1 MYYKIYKIIYNIGI
15 LIYTINFLFI
25 LKIKFKINKFN
36 YYKKR
41 LLYIKKSI
49 HFNNFFYFYSIFL
62 MYLKF
67 NNNFVYLYIL
77 FNYNKYIKFVINL
90 NIKKEIFKIIS
101 IKNISFFLL
110 KIKKNRN
117 YFTFIICCKVNKK
130 NIKNYG
136 ISLFRNIAEEHSYK
150 NLLKTIL
157 M

>member
-1 MYYKIYKIIYNIGI
+1 MNYNIYKKFYNLGI
-15 LIYTINFLFI
+15 LIYTINFLFVLNI
-25 LKIKFKINKFN
+25 KLKTNKFN

-41 LLYIKKSI
+41 LLYIKKNI
-49 HFNNFFYFYSIFL
+49 YFNSFFYFYSIFL

-67 NNNFVYLYIL
+67 DNNFVYLYIL
-77 FNYNKYIKFVINL
+77 FSYNKYIKFICNL

-101 IKNISFFLL
+101 IKQFSFFLS
-110 KIKKNRN
+110 KIKKNKN
-117 YFTFIICCKVNKK
+117 YFTFIICCKINKK

>member
-1 MYYKIYKIIYNIGI
+1 MNYNTYKNFYNLGI

-25 LKIKFKINKFN
+25 LKIKLKINKFN

-41 LLYIKKSI
+41 LLYIKKNI
-49 HFNNFFYFYSIFL
+49 HLNNFFYFYSIFL

-67 NNNFVYLYIL
+67 NNKFVYLYIL
-77 FNYNKYIKFVINL
+77 FNYNKYIKFVCNL

-101 IKNISFFLL
+101 IKNVSFFLS
-110 KIKKNRN
+110 KIKKNKN
-117 YFTFIICCKVNKK
+117 YLTFIICCKISKK

-136 ISLFRNIAEEHSYK
+136 ISLFRNIAEEHSCK

>member
-1 MYYKIYKIIYNIGI
+1 MNYNIYKKFYNLGI
-15 LIYTINFLFI
+15 LIYSINFLFV

-36 YYKKR
+36 YYKRR
-41 LLYIKKSI
+41 LLYIKKNI
-49 HFNNFFYFYSIFL
+49 YFNNFFYFYSIFL
-62 MYLKF
+62 IYLKF

-77 FNYNKYIKFVINL
+77 FNYNKYIKFVKNL

-101 IKNISFFLL
+101 IKNVFFFLS
-110 KIKKNRN
+110 KIKKNKN
-117 YFTFIICCKVNKK
+117 YFTFIICCKINKK

>member
-1 MYYKIYKIIYNIGI
+1 MNNKIYKIIYNLGI

-41 LLYIKKSI
+41 LLYIKKNI
-49 HFNNFFYFYSIFL
+49 YFNIFFYFYSIL
-62 MYLKF
+62 IMYLKF
-67 NNNFVYLYIL
+67 NNNFVYLFIL
-77 FNYNKYIKFVINL
+77 FNYNKYIKFVSNL

-101 IKNISFFLL
+101 IENIFFFLL
-110 KIKKNRN
+110 KIKKSKN
-117 YFTFIICCKVNKK
+117 YFTFVICCKINKK